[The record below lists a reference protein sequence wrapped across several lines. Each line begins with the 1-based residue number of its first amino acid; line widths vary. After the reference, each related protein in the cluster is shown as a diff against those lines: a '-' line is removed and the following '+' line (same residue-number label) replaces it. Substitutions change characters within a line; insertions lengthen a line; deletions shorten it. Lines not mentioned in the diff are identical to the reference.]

1 MIQIPP
7 LADIMQE
14 EVLLEDDFVSKIEG
28 WKIIEDDEEKSF
40 SKDNHYWM
48 ENKSKRRWLFY
59 NEKLPVSSKEN
70 FIIKAEIELLPNDEI
85 NEYKKQYPEELPDLT
100 KKMQVLK
107 SMLDAKLISL
117 NEHSIKS
124 KAILKSIK
132 ICINE
137 KYYYFY
143 TIIKNS

>member
-59 NEKLPVSSKEN
+59 NEKLPVSSK
-70 FIIKAEIELLPNDEI
+70 
-85 NEYKKQYPEELPDLT
+85 
-100 KKMQVLK
+100 
-107 SMLDAKLISL
+107 
-117 NEHSIKS
+117 
-124 KAILKSIK
+124 
-132 ICINE
+132 
-137 KYYYFY
+137 
-143 TIIKNS
+143 